1 MNKMIE
7 KIYYENG
14 IKITR
19 IPEKKRKNNTV
30 IKSSSRIQHQKGSFG
45 SREPSGNG
53 VSKIYDSI
61 YDRKSRNGKEGK
73 INTKATENRAW

>member
-1 MNKMIE
+1 MKEIYDV
-7 KIYYENG
+7 YYEND

-45 SREPSGNG
+45 WRAPYTTG
-53 VSKIYDSI
+53 VSSI
-61 YDRKSRNGKEGK
+61 YNSEYNRKSRNGREGK
-73 INTKATENRAW
+73 INTIATENRAY